1 MDRVTSVVFKVTL
14 MDLKEPVEVT
24 VHGRVIGTWTPAGID
39 VPSTD
44 EVKDW
49 MDVKVPTTSA
59 ARTFTPVP
67 KPTSRR

>member
-24 VHGRVIGTWTPAGID
+24 VHGRVIGTWIPAGLD
-39 VPSTD
+39 VPSPET
-44 EVKDW
+44 ES
-49 MDVKVPTTSA
+49 VKVPTQSA